1 MNHLWNIGPPEQPHP
16 MPGTTP
22 RPTTIAAYIAAA
34 PAEAQPLLN
43 ELYALLKS
51 VAPKATEAI
60 KWGSPAFEEGRIL
73 FAFSAHRKHANFMPT
88 PASLAAFKEELAAFT
103 LGRMAMQLPYGKPLP
118 KALLRKIAT
127 HRLKDV
133 RENDARWM

>member
-1 MNHLWNIGPPEQPHP
+1 
-16 MPGTTP
+16 MPSTTLKP
-22 RPTTIAAYIAAA
+22 ATIAAYIDAA
-34 PAEAQPLLN
+34 PDEAKPLLN
-43 ELYALLKS
+43 ELYTLLKS

-60 KWGSPAFEEGRIL
+60 KWGSPVFEEGRIL
-73 FAFSAHRKHANFMPT
+73 FAFSAHRKHANFIPT

-103 LGRMAMQLPYGKPLP
+103 VGRMAMQLPYDKPLP

-127 HRLKDV
+127 HRVKDL

>member
-1 MNHLWNIGPPEQPHP
+1 MSA
-16 MPGTTP
+16 P
-22 RPTTIAAYIAAA
+22 RNKPKPITIAAYIAAA

-73 FAFSAHRKHANFMPT
+73 FAFSAHRKHANFMPR

-103 LGRMAMQLPYGKPLP
+103 VGRMAMQLPYGKPLP

-127 HRLKDV
+127 HRAKDV